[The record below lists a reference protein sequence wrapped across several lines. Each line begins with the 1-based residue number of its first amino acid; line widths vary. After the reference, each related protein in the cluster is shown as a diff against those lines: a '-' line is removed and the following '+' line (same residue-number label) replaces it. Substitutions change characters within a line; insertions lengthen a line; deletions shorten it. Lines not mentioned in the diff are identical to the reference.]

1 MNPTNI
7 THSILLVDD
16 DKAFR
21 TLTGQLLED
30 QGYSVTACSGGAEG
44 LEKLKEKHFDLVLS
58 DLMMEGMSGLE
69 FLGKIKAAYPQ
80 KMVLMITG
88 YASIESA
95 IQAMK
100 QGAYDYVTKPVSNEE
115 LLLKVKKALEEKRRQ
130 DELVWL
136 RGQVTSQ
143 YSFEN
148 IIGKS
153 PAMQKVFSLVRQVA
167 DSNTTV
173 LLTGETGTGKELVAK
188 AIHFN
193 SSRKDKPFVAVN
205 CAALPQ
211 TLLESELFGHEKGAF
226 SGAIKQKAGRFEL
239 ANGGT
244 LLLDE
249 VGDIPL
255 ETQVKLLRVLEEREF
270 ERIGGTETIQTDI
283 RIISATNKNLMEE
296 IEKGNFRQDL
306 FFRLNVLPIHLPPLR
321 ERLEDIPLLVDSFI
335 RHFSKEKNRQV
346 ESISPA
352 AMNML
357 LGYHWPGNVRELL
370 NVMERAVLLAR
381 DKQIEIDNLMFQQNS
396 KELSL
401 IQQAVSAGMTEQQ
414 LLSIYAKEVLREAGG
429 NKKKACEILGI
440 NFKTLQSRLAD

>member
-1 MNPTNI
+1 MN
-7 THSILLVDD
+7 THKTLKSILLVDD

-30 QGYSVTACSGGAEG
+30 HGYAVTACADAAEG
-44 LEKLKEKHFDLVLS
+44 LEKLREHYYDLVLS
-58 DLMMEGMSGLE
+58 DLMMEGMSGLD
-69 FLGKIKAAYPQ
+69 FLTKIKAAYPQ

-88 YASIESA
+88 YASIDSA
-95 IQAMK
+95 VQAMK
-100 QGAYDYVTKPVSNEE
+100 QGAYDYVTKPVSNDE
-115 LLLKVKKALEEKRRQ
+115 LLFKVRKALDEKSRQ
-130 DELVWL
+130 DELIWL
-136 RGQVTSQ
+136 RDQVVSQ
-143 YSFEN
+143 YSFAN

-153 PAMQKVFSLVRQVA
+153 SAMQKVFSLIRLVA

-188 AIHFN
+188 AVHFN

-244 LLLDE
+244 LFLDE
-249 VGDIPL
+249 IGDIPP

-283 RIISATNKNLMEE
+283 RIISATNKNLTQE
-296 IEKGNFRQDL
+296 IEQENFRQDL
-306 FFRLNVLPIHLPPLR
+306 YFRLNVMPIHLPPLR
-321 ERLEDIPLLVDSFI
+321 DRLEDIPLLVDSFI
-335 RHFSKEKNRQV
+335 KRFSEEKNKKV
-346 ESISPA
+346 DSISPT

-357 LGYHWPGNVRELL
+357 LSYHWPGNVRELL
-370 NVMERAVLLAR
+370 NVIERAVLLTR
-381 DKQIEIDNLMFQQNS
+381 SNQIELDNLMFQQNS
-396 KELSL
+396 PEFTLV
-401 IQQAVSAGMTEQQ
+401 QQAVSARMTEQQ
-414 LLSIYAKEVLREAGG
+414 LLSIYAKEVLREMGY
-429 NKKKACEILGI
+429 NKKKTCEILGI